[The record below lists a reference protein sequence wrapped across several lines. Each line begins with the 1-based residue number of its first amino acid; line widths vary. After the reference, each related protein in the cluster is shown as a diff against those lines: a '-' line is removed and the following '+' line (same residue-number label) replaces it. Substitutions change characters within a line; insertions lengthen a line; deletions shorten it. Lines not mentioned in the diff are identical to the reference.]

1 MTAKQVEAAAIKL
14 PKRDRARLVER
25 LRETLQTKHERD
37 ILDAWVVEA
46 ERRDRELDEGIEVAL
61 PYEEVMAK
69 LRTSLRRR

>member
-25 LRETLQTKHERD
+25 LRETLQTKHERE
-37 ILDAWVVEA
+37 IIDAWVVEA

-61 PYEEVMAK
+61 PYEEVTAK